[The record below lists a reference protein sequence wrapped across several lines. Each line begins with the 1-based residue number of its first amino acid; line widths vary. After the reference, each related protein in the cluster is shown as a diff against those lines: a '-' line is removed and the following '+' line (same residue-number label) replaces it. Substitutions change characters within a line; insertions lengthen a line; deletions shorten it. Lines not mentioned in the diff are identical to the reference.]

1 MLRKRLAALALAV
14 GSFVAVAAPSPALA
28 LDWNDRWRVNQEDRR
43 LAERERRLREQ
54 RQRLERERYLR
65 EQAQRE
71 RFRSSPY
78 RKPSPANNGYY
89 DRSNNGYYDRF
100 GAWHRY

>member
-1 MLRKRLAALALAV
+1 MLKKRLASLVLAV
-14 GSFVAVAAPSPALA
+14 GSFVGLAAPTPALA
-28 LDWNDRWRVNQEDRR
+28 LDWNDRWRISQEERR

-65 EQAQRE
+65 EQALRE

-78 RKPSPANNGYY
+78 RSSPNHGYY
-89 DRSNNGYYDRF
+89 DRYGI
-100 GAWHRY
+100 WHR